1 MERDRE
7 IGLERE
13 IGERGVER
21 KQRGWGWRELVRI
34 ERGTR
39 CGERIYF

>member
-21 KQRGWGWRELVRI
+21 KQKEDGDG
-34 ERGTR
+34 GS
-39 CGERIYF
+39 